1 MQKANR
7 YITIKVIIWLKVGS
21 IFDILRGKSEI
32 YGGIQ
37 MAFQLNSVVPW
48 GRNFAEY
55 RLMFE
60 LSDKDMKKKIA
71 GYRKEIWRD
80 DRNLTEEICAKI

>member
-7 YITIKVIIWLKVGS
+7 YITIKAIIWLKVRS
-21 IFDILRGKSEI
+21 IFDILRGKSEV
-32 YGGIQ
+32 YGGVQ

-48 GRNFAEY
+48 GRNLAEY

-60 LSDKDMKKKIA
+60 LGDEDMK
-71 GYRKEIWRD
+71 RRLQD
-80 DRNLTEEICAKI
+80 LMEEICAKI